1 MKRRFALIALIV
13 WCSAPVLANKKQSAK
28 ATLTTIIKS
37 LASRDGYSYQIQ
49 SETEVQKKEGTPS
62 EQELIRVHSL
72 YYFSRE
78 NNISYLHSKE
88 RVYLSC
94 HQGVFN
100 CDEQQRVVSYSLA
113 HVDSATG
120 KLQALVPAYKV
131 KQLDSMFLQ
140 DAVVKLLKNKGAL
153 ISYQVAYPKSA
164 FGDQVVV
171 VYNSKLRQLHA
182 LDYTIIQQ
190 LQTGLLVKHKI
201 HVSQYENQV
210 PSSLRVL
217 LNDIAS
223 VGDLKTYLEKHFEGY
238 NLVNTKGH

>member
-13 WCSAPVLANKKQSAK
+13 WCSAPLLANKKQSAK

-37 LASRDGYSYQIQ
+37 LASRDGYSYHIQ

-62 EQELIRVHSL
+62 EQELIRIHSL

-94 HQGVFN
+94 HQGYFN
-100 CDEQQRVVSYSLA
+100 CDEQQHIVNYSIAYL
-113 HVDSATG
+113 DSTNG
-120 KLQALVPAYKV
+120 KLQQLPNINTVN
-131 KQLDSMFLQ
+131 QLDSVFLQ
-140 DAVVKLLKNKGAL
+140 EAEVKLLKNKGAL
-153 ISYQVAYPKSA
+153 VSYQVVYPKSA

-223 VGDLKTYLEKHFEGY
+223 AGDLKTYLEKHYEGY
-238 NLVNTKGH
+238 TLVNTKGH

>member
-28 ATLTTIIKS
+28 AALAYLCATLE
-37 LASRDGYSYQIQ
+37 AFDGYAYQIQ
-49 SETEVQKKEGTPS
+49 SETEVQKKEGAPAP
-62 EQELIRVHSL
+62 QERISSHSL
-72 YYFSRE
+72 YYFSKR
-78 NNISYLHSKE
+78 NNVYYLQSKE
-88 RVYLSC
+88 RVYLFC

-113 HVDSATG
+113 QVDSATG
-120 KLQALVPAYKV
+120 KLQALAPAYNV

-140 DAVVKLLKNKGAL
+140 DAAVKRLKNKGAL
-153 ISYQVAYPKSA
+153 VYYQVVYPKSA

-223 VGDLKTYLEKHFEGY
+223 AGDLKTYLEKHYEGY
-238 NLVNTKGH
+238 TLVNTKGH